1 MKANQAYWRSQQPHP
16 LNPNT
21 HDAKIYKEY
30 MLDGST
36 LLLGCTRKLV
46 CISDY
51 QMDLD
56 PWLKGP
62 NVIKGD
68 WIDNNQDFVNI
79 IGDGVMNLTKDLA
92 NGLLKM
98 AKKHSKNLVV
108 RSFKRKE
115 SWMRVADYFPEAKDF
130 KITPYISRQLID
142 YNFYVWRF

>member
-1 MKANQAYWRSQQPHP
+1 MKANQEYWRSPQPHP

-21 HDAKIYKEY
+21 NDAKIYKEY

-46 CISDY
+46 SISDY

-79 IGDGVMNLTKDLA
+79 IGDGSKPV
-92 NGLLKM
+92 LKIENCFM
-98 AKKHSKNLVV
+98 
-108 RSFKRKE
+108 
-115 SWMRVADYFPEAKDF
+115 DD
-130 KITPYISRQLID
+130 
-142 YNFYVWRF
+142 